1 MTTIKRVVAIMM
13 FAVLVT
19 VSAFAQTQQMD
30 VSPSVMTFTYQ
41 MGSSFPPSQV
51 LTITSSVPTTFT
63 ISAIDGG
70 CGWLSTNQGNSFSGN
85 TPLTLSISE
94 HPSDGGLCA
103 FLTGTRTGQVII
115 RGTKGVYSTS
125 QVYVNLTIIAAPT
138 PQPTPQYADTA
149 YFSYKVGG
157 AIPMPQTV
165 TFADQ
170 PGREATGL
178 ATRVNQ
184 PWILASLTS
193 TSTPTVLSIGINPVT
208 LAAGSYT
215 GTVDVVNSVS
225 DIQYL
230 VYLTVTA
237 PLRLMASPASLS
249 FSAVQGGGQSP
260 AQFLQITASVPNTWI
275 YKNGN
280 SLPNWLLINGPST
293 SATPLVIPISVT
305 PLGLAPGTYSTNIG
319 FYATADNATISVPIT
334 FVVAPPPPVL
344 QTTTN
349 QLQFQIMIGN
359 TAPTQSL
366 QVSSSGT
373 VLTASI
379 SLSAP
384 WLTASP
390 LNGTTPFTVNVGVNP
405 AGVAVGTY
413 RGQVV
418 ATTTGV
424 FTNPSTQTIDVT
436 LTVTPDDRPVI
447 TSVVNAASF
456 KPIIGPGAWISL
468 MGHNLAPS
476 VMLQSVPFPISLD
489 GVSAELQGVGGVFNL
504 FIEYASPTQINAFVP
519 QDLPVSFFG
528 TSCSVAMTVPT
539 GTTSLAT
546 TCQGLSPALFSYGT
560 QQYASATHLDGS
572 VIGVIPGT
580 RPAQNGE
587 IITLWGTG
595 FGQTAPVVSNVN
607 SVFAPQML
615 ANPAVVYVG
624 GQSVLVLW
632 AGMVGSGLD
641 QFNIQLP
648 DNLTSGD
655 IPISIKIAGTETD
668 RVMIPVR

>member
-1 MTTIKRVVAIMM
+1 
-13 FAVLVT
+13 
-19 VSAFAQTQQMD
+19 
-30 VSPSVMTFTYQ
+30 
-41 MGSSFPPSQV
+41 
-51 LTITSSVPTTFT
+51 
-63 ISAIDGG
+63 
-70 CGWLSTNQGNSFSGN
+70 
-85 TPLTLSISE
+85 
-94 HPSDGGLCA
+94 
-103 FLTGTRTGQVII
+103 
-115 RGTKGVYSTS
+115 
-125 QVYVNLTIIAAPT
+125 
-138 PQPTPQYADTA
+138 
-149 YFSYKVGG
+149 
-157 AIPMPQTV
+157 
-165 TFADQ
+165 
-170 PGREATGL
+170 
-178 ATRVNQ
+178 
-184 PWILASLTS
+184 
-193 TSTPTVLSIGINPVT
+193 
-208 LAAGSYT
+208 
-215 GTVDVVNSVS
+215 
-225 DIQYL
+225 
-230 VYLTVTA
+230 
-237 PLRLMASPASLS
+237 
-249 FSAVQGGGQSP
+249 
-260 AQFLQITASVPNTWI
+260 
-275 YKNGN
+275 
-280 SLPNWLLINGPST
+280 
-293 SATPLVIPISVT
+293 
-305 PLGLAPGTYSTNIG
+305 
-319 FYATADNATISVPIT
+319 
-334 FVVAPPPPVL
+334 
-344 QTTTN
+344 
-349 QLQFQIMIGN
+349 
-359 TAPTQSL
+359 
-366 QVSSSGT
+366 
-373 VLTASI
+373 
-379 SLSAP
+379 
-384 WLTASP
+384 
-390 LNGTTPFTVNVGVNP
+390 
-405 AGVAVGTY
+405 
-413 RGQVV
+413 VV

-587 IITLWGTG
+587 FITLWGTG

-624 GQSVLVLW
+624 GQLVQVLW
-632 AGMVGSGLD
+632 AGMVGTGLD

>member
-1 MTTIKRVVAIMM
+1 MTTIKRVFATMM

-19 VSAFAQTQQMD
+19 VSAFAQSTD
-30 VSPSVMTFTYQ
+30 AYFTYQ
-41 MGSSFPPSQV
+41 IGGVVPPPQYFS
-51 LTITSSVPTTFT
+51 ITAHTPGATVTGLSVNASGQPWVQ
-63 ISAIDGG
+63 A
-70 CGWLSTNQGNSFSGN
+70 WLS
-85 TPLTLSISE
+85 
-94 HPSDGGLCA
+94 
-103 FLTGTRTGQVII
+103 
-115 RGTKGVYSTS
+115 
-125 QVYVNLTIIAAPT
+125 
-138 PQPTPQYADTA
+138 
-149 YFSYKVGG
+149 
-157 AIPMPQTV
+157 
-165 TFADQ
+165 
-170 PGREATGL
+170 
-178 ATRVNQ
+178 
-184 PWILASLTS
+184 S
-193 TSTPTVLSIGINPVT
+193 TSTPSILTISISPSGLSV
-208 LAAGSYT
+208 GSYFT
-215 GTVDVVNSVS
+215 MVEVTNHAPMSPVGTLDFTVS
-225 DIQYL
+225 
-230 VYLTVTA
+230 LTVTSPPP
-237 PLRLMASPASLS
+237 PLTASPSS
-249 FSAVQGGGQSP
+249 MTFNAVQGATPQPSQTLVIGAS
-260 AQFLQITASVPNTWI
+260 ITAGAMITCDSTP
-275 YKNGN
+275 
-280 SLPNWLLINGPST
+280 PNWLNTGW
-293 SATPLVIPISVT
+293 ISVGT
-305 PLGLAPGTYSTNIG
+305 APMRIPLSINPSFTNLPPGTYTTSLH
-319 FYATADNATISVPIT
+319 FTAPFSSQEVIVPIT
-334 FVVAPPPPVL
+334 LNVSAPPPVL
-344 QTTTN
+344 RTSTN
-349 QLQFQIMIGN
+349 QLQFQYLAGS
-359 TAPTQSL
+359 TTPATQVI

-373 VLTASI
+373 VLTTSI
-379 SLSAP
+379 SLSVP

-390 LNGTTPFTVNVGVNP
+390 LNGSTPFNVTVGVNP
-405 AGVAVGTY
+405 TGMAAGTY
-413 RGQVV
+413 NGQVTV
-418 ATTTGV
+418 NTTGV
-424 FTNPSTQTIDVT
+424 FTNSSTQTVGVA
-436 LTVTPDDRPVI
+436 LTVSPDLRPVL

-456 KPIIGPGAWISL
+456 KSVIGPGAWISL

-528 TSCSVAMTVPT
+528 TSWSVAVTVPT

-587 IITLWGTG
+587 FITLWGTG